1 MRKELIMREYQ
12 VKVVYNSE
20 KSMNIRAKSLEEAKK
35 IALTQSK
42 DVKDFKKDIICTKMS
57 VLSQKV

>member
-1 MRKELIMREYQ
+1 MREYQ

-20 KSMNIRAKSLEEAKK
+20 KSMNICAKSLEEAKK
-35 IALTQSK
+35 VALTLSK
-42 DVKDFKKDIICTKMS
+42 DVKGFKKDAICTKMF